1 MNNKD
6 KFNKLGFDNKRIFKF
21 LNELVFRIDNKQLEV
36 TGFTNIVKIIFNI
49 DNNQLFDLLL
59 ATGIIK
65 LKEPNRLSVSGF
77 KKFRINNNNNN
88 FSNWSVRLGF
98 IGAKE
103 LHTWSGYNNFCSII
117 QPNINDINH
126 INHVM
131 GNKINRDNIRTFM
144 NTNFNSLGGGLH
156 NNNNNNN
163 NNNNIKE
170 NSLVEL
176 YGEKGIIS
184 NSGIYENIIK
194 SDEFKKLNFKDKML
208 VAFGKS
214 GTSRHTKN
222 KILDELDYKVF
233 NFESSVTIPL
243 LSEFFHNE
251 EDKNNINSSSN
262 SNNNSNI
269 NSNSNSNNQQ
279 ENCTIDNSFKDF
291 VNHIRSFLAS
301 LEDNKVYKIIPC
313 IKKPKDNQ
321 MVNSS

>member
-1 MNNKD
+1 
-6 KFNKLGFDNKRIFKF
+6 
-21 LNELVFRIDNKQLEV
+21 
-36 TGFTNIVKIIFNI
+36 
-49 DNNQLFDLLL
+49 
-59 ATGIIK
+59 
-65 LKEPNRLSVSGF
+65 
-77 KKFRINNNNNN
+77 
-88 FSNWSVRLGF
+88 
-98 IGAKE
+98 
-103 LHTWSGYNNFCSII
+103 
-117 QPNINDINH
+117 
-126 INHVM
+126 M
-131 GNKINRDNIRTFM
+131 GNKINRDNIRTLM

-251 EDKNNINSSSN
+251 EDKNNINSNSN